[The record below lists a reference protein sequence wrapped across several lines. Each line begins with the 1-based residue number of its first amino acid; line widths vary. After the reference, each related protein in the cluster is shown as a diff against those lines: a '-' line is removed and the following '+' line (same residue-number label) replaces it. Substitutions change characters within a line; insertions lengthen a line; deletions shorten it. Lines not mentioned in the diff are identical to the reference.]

1 MTDEYADIIEF
12 LKSEETDVH
21 DFEDIPAVSGVL
33 MNAICPGFFYM
44 FMCLCLLNAT
54 DDSYCSVVTL

>member
-21 DFEDIPAVSGVL
+21 DFEAVSGVL
-33 MNAICPGFFYM
+33 MNAICPGCFFLYVHVLV
-44 FMCLCLLNAT
+44 FAQC
-54 DDSYCSVVTL
+54 Y